1 MQLMTDEDGSMAL
14 LFHSS
19 EKELVLSIL
28 RAIVPSNE
36 GGKEA
41 LEQYINEIIFL
52 GEGNGTM
59 Q

>member
-1 MQLMTDEDGSMAL
+1 MKLMTDDDGSMAL
-14 LFHSS
+14 VFHSS
-19 EKELVLSIL
+19 EKELVLQIL
-28 RAIVPSNE
+28 RAIKPTNE

-41 LEQYINEIIFL
+41 LEQYITEVTFL